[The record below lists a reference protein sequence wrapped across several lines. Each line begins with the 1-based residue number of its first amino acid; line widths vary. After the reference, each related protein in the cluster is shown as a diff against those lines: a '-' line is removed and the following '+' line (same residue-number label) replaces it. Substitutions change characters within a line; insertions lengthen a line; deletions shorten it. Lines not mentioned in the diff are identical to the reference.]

1 MADGPRRMRR
11 DEYDRYVDIAASA
24 RDARDLARLRAEVL
38 TSYADDPT
46 AQLLAEVLYDQ
57 EQSLEWG
64 DGARAQTAAVWHE
77 DPTLQPPRRSPR
89 SFGASELNV
98 PAARTTERRA

>member
-1 MADGPRRMRR
+1 MADGLRRMRR
-11 DEYDRYVDIAASA
+11 DEYDRYVEIAASA
-24 RDARDLARLRAEVL
+24 REARDLARLREEVL

-64 DGARAQTAAVWHE
+64 DGVRAQTAAVWHD
-77 DPTLQPPRRSPR
+77 DPTLQPPRRAPR
-89 SFGASELNV
+89 SLGPSGMDL
-98 PAARTTERRA
+98 PPARTTERRA